1 MILSTYHQST
11 ATIQDPMTSSVQQQ
25 PQDSPAQY
33 TSDVAPQSTKHDSTP
48 EKPIMND
55 SGVDFISPTILQTSS
70 SSSSIVTP
78 SSSVYT
84 PPVTS
89 NEEESEND
97 QSIEEEED
105 ENKENEESSKQ
116 GKSKS
121 GKKTSSSDSN
131 LPSKPPKPYLEIIA
145 NAVLSSPVKMMQLHE
160 IYAYME
166 SKYSYFLMNVNKSW
180 RNSVRH
186 NLSLNE
192 CFIKAARGTNGKGN
206 YWRIHPLCERE
217 FIRGNFRRKTF
228 KQLIRAG
235 GQQRQQHQQQQ
246 MSLPYPASFGSL
258 PLNYSVGMFPPPPPT
273 ISANMFA
280 GENKQLQ
287 NNSVH
292 YRPY

>member
-1 MILSTYHQST
+1 
-11 ATIQDPMTSSVQQQ
+11 MTSSVQ
-25 PQDSPAQY
+25 PQDSQAQY
-33 TSDVAPQSTKHDSTP
+33 TSDIAAQPTKHDSTP

-70 SSSSIVTP
+70 SSSSNVTP
-78 SSSVYT
+78 ASSVYT

-89 NEEESEND
+89 NEEESDND
-97 QSIEEEED
+97 ESIEEEED

-121 GKKTSSSDSN
+121 GKKTSSDSN

-235 GQQRQQHQQQQ
+235 GQQRQHQQQQ

-273 ISANMFA
+273 ISANMFT

>member
-1 MILSTYHQST
+1 
-11 ATIQDPMTSSVQQQ
+11 
-25 PQDSPAQY
+25 
-33 TSDVAPQSTKHDSTP
+33 
-48 EKPIMND
+48 MND

-70 SSSSIVTP
+70 SSSNAT
-78 SSSVYT
+78 SSSIYT
-84 PPVTS
+84 PQVATS
-89 NEEESEND
+89 NESSSED
-97 QSIEEEED
+97 EDSMGEEED
-105 ENKENEESSKQ
+105 ENKENESSSKKPV
-116 GKSKS
+116 KSS
-121 GKKTSSSDSN
+121 KKNSDSN

-166 SKYSYFLMNVNKSW
+166 CKYAYFAMNVNKSW

-217 FIRGNFRRKTF
+217 FVRGNFRRKTF

-235 GQQRQQHQQQQ
+235 TQHRHQHQQQP
-246 MSLPYPASFGSL
+246 LPYPSFGSL
-258 PLNYSVGMFPPPPPT
+258 PISYSVGMFPPPPT
-273 ISANMFA
+273 ISAANCEQA
-280 GENKQLQ
+280 
-287 NNSVH
+287 NNSTL